1 MLWHEIDFSKI
12 TKIPTPRGG
21 YEVKYDNGPLK
32 FQIPFGNCKYGLNS
46 FTNDRGA
53 VSLTMNI
60 DYVEHQSFQNW
71 FRDLETAMGIP
82 EPFSSNLKDENLRLR
97 IEDTTL
103 FLNWVEKVDSLDV
116 KEGALRGY
124 DLIAIVEIPSVYFF
138 KEQYGLTM
146 RATQIRYKYKDPP
159 FLFDI

>member
-1 MLWHEIDFSKI
+1 
-12 TKIPTPRGG
+12 
-21 YEVKYDNGPLK
+21 
-32 FQIPFGNCKYGLNS
+32 
-46 FTNDRGA
+46 
-53 VSLTMNI
+53 MNI

-97 IEDTTL
+97 VEDTTL
-103 FLNWVEKVDSLDV
+103 FLNWVEKVDSLEV
-116 KEGALRGY
+116 KEGALRGH
-124 DLIAIVEIPSVYFF
+124 DLIAIVEIPAIYFF

-146 RATQIRYKYKDPP
+146 RATQIRYKFKEPA